1 MSLIDIIVVGAGP
14 AGMTAALYAL
24 RANKTVI
31 VIEKET
37 IGGQIAQ
44 SPRLENYPSIV
55 SISGNEFADQLF
67 EQISDLGANLEIDE
81 ILSIEKKEDYFILQG
96 DSDTYYAKA
105 VILATGV
112 KHRIIGAINEENLIG
127 SGISY
132 CATCDG
138 PFFKGQEVAVIGDA
152 NSALQYT
159 IALAGYCSKVYIC
172 TLFDHFFG
180 DQQLVDRIKELNNV
194 EIIHNVSLKEF
205 IGNESLEALRFENTN
220 SKEELILKVNGVFVA
235 IGQVPNN
242 EAFNNLVDL
251 DEKGYF
257 NSNESCLTKT
267 EGLFV
272 AGDCRVKSVRQVAT
286 AISDGAVAATLAVEY
301 INRK

>member
-1 MSLIDIIVVGAGP
+1 MNLIDIIVVGAGP

-24 RANKTVI
+24 RANKTVT

-180 DQQLVDRIKELNNV
+180 DQQLVSRVKELNNV
-194 EIIHNVSLKEF
+194 DIIHNVSLKEF

-286 AISDGAVAATLAVEY
+286 AISDGAVSATLAVEY

>member
-1 MSLIDIIVVGAGP
+1 MNLIDIIVVGAGP

-24 RANKTVI
+24 RANKTVT

-159 IALAGYCSKVYIC
+159 IALAGYCSRVYIC
-172 TLFDHFFG
+172 TLFDRFFG
-180 DQQLVDRIKELNNV
+180 DQQLVNRIKELNNV